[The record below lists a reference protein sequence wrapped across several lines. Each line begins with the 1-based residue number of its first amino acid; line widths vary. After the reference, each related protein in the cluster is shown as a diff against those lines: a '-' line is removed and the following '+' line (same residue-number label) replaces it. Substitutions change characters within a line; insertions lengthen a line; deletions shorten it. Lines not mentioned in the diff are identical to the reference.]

1 MAPISSE
8 VRRNAAAAN
17 DDLTAAPSGAARGR
31 AAHGHAPG
39 RGAHGDATPSGAVR
53 DGVEVVI
60 AMLRARGGRV
70 TATRRATIEVLL
82 AGGDHRHLSAEDVAT
97 EVRRRLP
104 DVAEST
110 IYRTLTA
117 LEELGVVTHVHLGH
131 GPGTFH
137 LAEAAHRHLV
147 CRRCDSVIEVPAYE
161 FVGLAQRLEQVYGF
175 AMSSEHFA
183 IVGQCRNC
191 RADVTPGPL

>member
-1 MAPISSE
+1 MAPISS
-8 VRRNAAAAN
+8 
-17 DDLTAAPSGAARGR
+17 DLPGEAGARGHVDGEHHHSIR
-31 AAHGHAPG
+31 RGQAVNGPG
-39 RGAHGDATPSGAVR
+39 VR
-53 DGVEVVI
+53 DGDQGVHHGEHPDAEEIV
-60 AMLRARGGRV
+60 ALLRARGGRV
-70 TATRRATIEVLL
+70 TPTRRATIDVLL
-82 AGGDHRHLSAEDVAT
+82 AGGEHRHLSAEDVAT

-147 CRRCDSVIEVPAYE
+147 CQRCDSVIEVPAFE
-161 FVGLAQRLEQVYGF
+161 FMALARRLEEVYGF

-183 IVGQCRNC
+183 IVGQCWNC
-191 RADVTPGPL
+191 RAEVAGGTL

>member
-1 MAPISSE
+1 MAPLSS
-8 VRRNAAAAN
+8 
-17 DDLTAAPSGAARGR
+17 DLPGEAGARGHT
-31 AAHGHAPG
+31 HGEHHHHSIRLGQAVNGPG
-39 RGAHGDATPSGAVR
+39 VQDGDQGFHLGGHPDAEEIVAL
-53 DGVEVVI
+53 
-60 AMLRARGGRV
+60 LRARGGRV
-70 TATRRATIEVLL
+70 TPTRRATINVLL
-82 AGGDHRHLSAEDVAT
+82 AGGEHRHLSAEDVAT
-97 EVRRRLP
+97 EVRRLLP

-147 CRRCDSVIEVPAYE
+147 CQRCDSVIEVPAFE
-161 FVGLAQRLEQVYGF
+161 FIALARRLEEVYGF

-191 RADVTPGPL
+191 RAEVAAGTL